1 SSKIQE
7 VSQHSESRTSK
18 LKGEHGR
25 RRRSRSSRSMS
36 KSPKPTSVFSRI
48 RRDRSESPRHMDSER
63 ETVFTRLGR
72 KEKGI
77 SNRLGEPIP
86 GKHYHEGSS
95 SQSTKAFSKSK
106 DSGGGH
112 WKSRLKKKS
121 QALKKTTYPNHGEG
135 ESTEDFVQRFK
146 SESRHVKGALEY
158 IRISGFMHGI
168 TNPELIKHLHDNI
181 SKSVDEMMRATTAF
195 LRGEVAASNQA
206 PSEGKKSNGF
216 GHRTPH
222 WFQRR
227 NHMANRTNITIGK
240 NRGYK
245 TFKFYMDELCGGKIT
260 ISIQWDHREA
270 MKQTIAIS
278 FTLTEDGRKELCGLL
293 GCNIDIFAW
302 KPTDMTG
309 VTRHIVEHRLNIREG
324 CPPVRQ
330 KKTSQAS
337 ERNKAIQEEKEKLVE
352 SDIMKEV
359 HYHSWLAN
367 SVMVKKHENS
377 WRIYVDFKDLNNAC
391 PKDGY
396 PLLEI
401 DWKVESFYP
410 CKCFL
415 DAYKGYHQIKMAKED
430 EEKTAFITSQ
440 GTFYYSK
447 MPFKVYVDDLVIKSC
462 TEQEIIGDIEET
474 FKTLR
479 KINMKPNPKKCT
491 FGVEE
496 GMFLGYKHQRD
507 KTREAVSAVLM
518 TKREAKQTLIYFV
531 IHGLKGPEINYT
543 QVEKLVLALVHESKR
558 LKRYF
563 QAHPIVVITD
573 QPIKQVLSKPK
584 IAGRLHKLS
593 IEVGE
598 YDIHYRPRVSI
609 KGQILADFIVERPE
623 EDSLAAPIEVEEELP
638 DPWTLFMDGSSYIDG
653 SRAGRILTNPEGTE
667 FTYALRFEFEAT
679 NNEVEYEALIAGL
692 RITEQ
697 MGIKKPSSACRL
709 PPNG

>member
-1 SSKIQE
+1 
-7 VSQHSESRTSK
+7 
-18 LKGEHGR
+18 
-25 RRRSRSSRSMS
+25 MS
-36 KSPKPTSVFSRI
+36 KSPKPTSFFSRI
-48 RRDRSESPRHMDSER
+48 RCDRSESPRHMVSER
-63 ETVFTRLGR
+63 ETVFMRLGR

-77 SNRLGEPIP
+77 FNRLRGKRRSVSACSSDFEPQRHRNAQ
-86 GKHYHEGSS
+86 KEAK
-95 SQSTKAFSKSK
+95 SQAFSKSE

-121 QALKKTTYPNHGEG
+121 QELKKTTYPNHGEG

-206 PSEGKKSNGF
+206 PSEGEKSNGF

-240 NRGYK
+240 NRGYE
-245 TFKFYMDELCGGKIT
+245 TFNFYMDELCGGKIT

-270 MKQTIAIS
+270 MSKENSGSPVNISWNVKIPRPKVQPSPSTRVTKERIKVEIHSKYPEQTIAIG

-302 KPTDMTG
+302 KPADMTG

-330 KKTSQAS
+330 KQTSQAS

-377 WRIYVDFKDLNNAC
+377 WRICVDFKDLNKAC

-401 DWKVESFYP
+401 DWKKLRGIRGRSG
-410 CKCFL
+410 
-415 DAYKGYHQIKMAKED
+415 D
-430 EEKTAFITSQ
+430 
-440 GTFYYSK
+440 
-447 MPFKVYVDDLVIKSC
+447 
-462 TEQEIIGDIEET
+462 QELHET
-474 FKTLR
+474 R
-479 KINMKPNPKKCT
+479 NNRGHRRNIQVNPKKCT

-496 GMFLGYKHQRD
+496 GMFLGYMVNTKEI
-507 KTREAVSAVLM
+507 KVCPGKVEAVLSPPSP
-518 TKREAKQTLIYFV
+518 KC
-531 IHGLKGPEINYT
+531 LKDVQRLN
-543 QVEKLVLALVHESKR
+543 EKLASLNKFLAKSAEKSLPFFKTLKKCTKKSDFQWTTEAEAAFKQMKKLIVELPTLTTPMGKGRTYCVPCDSKR
-558 LKRYF
+558 SR
-563 QAHPIVVITD
+563 
-573 QPIKQVLSKPK
+573 
-584 IAGRLHKLS
+584 RLHKWS

-623 EDSLAAPIEVEEELP
+623 EDSLAAPMEVEEELP

-653 SRAGRILTNPEGTE
+653 SGAGPILTNPEGTE

-692 RITEQ
+692 RIAEQ